1 MVVNQKEPPPKKGGS
16 ALKGCLSYSTRLS
29 NLPWTRGVPVFPTT
43 GYGTTDFRA
52 TKCRR
57 PFVALEKFVVKSEG
71 TCVGRDPR
79 RGKDS
84 EWEWNFLPRDAGGP
98 ETRSVL

>member
-1 MVVNQKEPPPKKGGS
+1 MFRRFQLPDTEPQISEPQ
-16 ALKGCLSYSTRLS
+16 
-29 NLPWTRGVPVFPTT
+29 
-43 GYGTTDFRA
+43 
-52 TKCRR
+52 KCRW
-57 PFVALEKFVVKSEG
+57 PFVTLEKFVVKSEG

-84 EWEWNFLPRDAGGP
+84 EWEWNILPRDAGGP